1 MYMSVRRAAAVGAS
15 ALLVASGTLLAAVPA
30 SAQAPAAAPAA
41 VAKPVPPKGK
51 VVSRLPLSIRERP
64 AQAAKYLG
72 ALKPGTVVELACKK
86 HGSNVDGNDLWYLLG
101 NGKPGYVAARYVQ
114 NLSPVPLCK

>member
-30 SAQAPAAAPAA
+30 GAQTPSAATAA

-51 VVSRLPLSIRERP
+51 VVSKLPLSVRERP
-64 AQAAKYLG
+64 TQSSKYLG
-72 ALKPGTVVELACKK
+72 ALKPGTVVELSCKK
-86 HGSNVDGNDLWYLLG
+86 HGSNVNGNDLWYLLG